1 MVQSILRQGT
11 TGGVTL
17 ADLPHN
23 MIRRNVLPIRR
34 ASERLVGTAVTGS
47 AYLARY
53 GKVRHG
59 SERLGT
65 VRHGIAKIGTVW

>member
-1 MVQSILRQGT
+1 
-11 TGGVTL
+11 
-17 ADLPHN
+17 